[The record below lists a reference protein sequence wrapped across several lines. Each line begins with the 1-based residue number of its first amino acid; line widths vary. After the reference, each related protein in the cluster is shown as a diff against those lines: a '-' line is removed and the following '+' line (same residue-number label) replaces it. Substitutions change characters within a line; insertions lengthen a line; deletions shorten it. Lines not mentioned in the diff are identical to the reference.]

1 MCSRHYQV
9 AYCGAMTLV
18 LSIFIFG
25 YSTREKVTAGDLKT
39 SDGKLVLWF
48 SEAIKIEAMAC
59 KPRPAELLETARNE
73 TGRQARL
80 ELWRR
85 LS

>member
-1 MCSRHYQV
+1 M
-9 AYCGAMTLV
+9 
-18 LSIFIFG
+18 
-25 YSTREKVTAGDLKT
+25 TAGDRKL

-59 KPRPAELLETARNE
+59 KSRPAELLETARNE